1 MSNLL
6 KRCIFGLLY
15 GAVVFCGLYFEK
27 AFAPLMIVLGCMAMA
42 EFNRMAS
49 GGNTPRVAEFASYLA
64 FFIVFGTVLLSSI
77 GEMSP
82 RYFVLG
88 LIPVLAIPA
97 SAVFSRAYR
106 QNLDSLV
113 WMMAALVYIALPI
126 CLSPL
131 LVYGSGEF
139 NGLLMLGIT
148 FIIWLSDIGAYA
160 IGTLL
165 GQKSTS
171 RKLAP
176 EISPKKSWWGFAGAL
191 IFGIGTAAAL
201 KALGVFGFSYVHCL
215 VLGALTSAAGVLG
228 DLVESVFKRHFGLKD
243 SGNVIPG
250 HGGILDRIDS
260 PLVAIPVAGLYLFI
274 AGLL

>member
-15 GAVVFCGLYFEK
+15 GAMVFGGLYFEK

-49 GGNTPRVAEFASYLA
+49 DGNAPRIAEFAGYLA
-64 FFIVFGTVLLSSI
+64 FFIAFGAVLLSRI
-77 GEMSP
+77 GELDS
-82 RYFVLG
+82 RFVVLA

-97 SAVFSRAYR
+97 SAVFSKSYR
-106 QNLDSLV
+106 QRLDMLM
-113 WMMAALVYIALPI
+113 WMMAGLVYIALPI

-131 LVYGSGEF
+131 LVYADGAYS
-139 NGLLMLGIT
+139 GLLILGIT

-228 DLVESVFKRHFGLKD
+228 DLVESVIKRHFGLKD